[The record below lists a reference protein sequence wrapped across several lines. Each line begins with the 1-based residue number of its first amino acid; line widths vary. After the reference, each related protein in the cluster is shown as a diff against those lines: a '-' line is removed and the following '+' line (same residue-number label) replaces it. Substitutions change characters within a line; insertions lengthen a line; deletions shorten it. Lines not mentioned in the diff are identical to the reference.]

1 MGGPRDV
8 WQEDIYSWL
17 RPKGRQSDAGLEV
30 KRPIP
35 VEFCE
40 VALSLEIKLMELTV
54 SRELSMRRRSGQ
66 SVTEDL
72 VVGAQQVINGLML
85 GSIYVLV
92 AVAFTLTI
100 GMLNF
105 LNFSIPG
112 LFMLGGVLSYA
123 FLRAGFHWSIAFGLA
138 LLVSAACSLLIERFT
153 YRWLRQSSHHIPL
166 VSSLGF
172 LILLENS
179 AIIGFGSEAI
189 RYPSPLPTAD
199 LHFGRLLVSV
209 PQLLGLA
216 VALTSVVVMHSTLK
230 RSKLGRGI
238 RSIAENSRTA
248 EMLGVD
254 VGKTVSSIYIIGG
267 LLASIGGILFG
278 LSYLQVSWNMGQEV
292 AAKGL
297 SAMVLGGMGNVW
309 GAVVGGFIVGL
320 IEVLA
325 IAYISSDAVN
335 AVVYSTLLALLVWCP
350 GGLLGNRTSMIERM

>member
-1 MGGPRDV
+1 MGGPMDV

-54 SRELSMRRRSGQ
+54 SLELSMRRRSGQ

-72 VVGAQQVINGLML
+72 VVVAQQVINGLML

-138 LLVSAACSLLIERFT
+138 LLVSAACSLLIGR
-153 YRWLRQSSHHIPL
+153 SSFARCA
-166 VSSLGF
+166 S
-172 LILLENS
+172 
-179 AIIGFGSEAI
+179 
-189 RYPSPLPTAD
+189 
-199 LHFGRLLVSV
+199 RL
-209 PQLLGLA
+209 
-216 VALTSVVVMHSTLK
+216 
-230 RSKLGRGI
+230 
-238 RSIAENSRTA
+238 
-248 EMLGVD
+248 
-254 VGKTVSSIYIIGG
+254 
-267 LLASIGGILFG
+267 
-278 LSYLQVSWNMGQEV
+278 
-292 AAKGL
+292 
-297 SAMVLGGMGNVW
+297 
-309 GAVVGGFIVGL
+309 
-320 IEVLA
+320 
-325 IAYISSDAVN
+325 
-335 AVVYSTLLALLVWCP
+335 
-350 GGLLGNRTSMIERM
+350 

>member
-1 MGGPRDV
+1 
-8 WQEDIYSWL
+8 
-17 RPKGRQSDAGLEV
+17 
-30 KRPIP
+30 
-35 VEFCE
+35 
-40 VALSLEIKLMELTV
+40 
-54 SRELSMRRRSGQ
+54 
-66 SVTEDL
+66 
-72 VVGAQQVINGLML
+72 
-85 GSIYVLV
+85 
-92 AVAFTLTI
+92 
-100 GMLNF
+100 
-105 LNFSIPG
+105 
-112 LFMLGGVLSYA
+112 
-123 FLRAGFHWSIAFGLA
+123 
-138 LLVSAACSLLIERFT
+138 
-153 YRWLRQSSHHIPL
+153 
-166 VSSLGF
+166 
-172 LILLENS
+172 
-179 AIIGFGSEAI
+179 
-189 RYPSPLPTAD
+189 
-199 LHFGRLLVSV
+199 
-209 PQLLGLA
+209 
-216 VALTSVVVMHSTLK
+216 MHSTLK